1 MATKYITVTKDWTLV
16 NSGACMIQ
24 KLTKRDVKINTGG
37 DAPNDDSPYAIF
49 KTNTFTYPGSDKVYM
64 RSRDIDITVTVIT

>member
-1 MATKYITVTKDWTLV
+1 MATKYVTVTTDWTEV

-24 KLTKRDVKINTGG
+24 KLTNRDLKVNTGSST
-37 DAPNDDSPYAIF
+37 PDDTSPYAIF
-49 KTNTFTYPGSDKVYM
+49 KTTTFNYPGSDKVYM